1 MLLMNALIKVL
12 CHIKNA
18 QEARKPFTKI
28 TFSKF
33 SWRLLQILLFN
44 GYIQGF
50 TLKNKYIFIFLKYF
64 NNEKT
69 IKKIQRISSPTK
81 RVYVSWKKLNQ
92 NQGGL
97 GLKILSTSKGVFS
110 DKDAKMFKLGGEL
123 LCHVF

>member
-28 TFSKF
+28 PFSKF

-69 IKKIQRISSPTK
+69 IKKYNVFHRRPSECMFLGKNSIRTK
-81 RVYVSWKKLNQ
+81 VV
-92 NQGGL
+92 
-97 GLKILSTSKGVFS
+97 
-110 DKDAKMFKLGGEL
+110 
-123 LCHVF
+123 